1 MRGRANAGRKKYSA
15 TAFGAG
21 RIRASLLLFVFLL
34 TAVPEQ
40 FSLEHRKG
48 QFTAE
53 TQRTLSGRRDL
64 CVAQPSALPP
74 RPLRLCGESY
84 SHYAQVK
91 SDMNIPPASTQE
103 RTRPRRATGL
113 VEASSAN
120 ASATQKSEASKGA
133 QEPEAV
139 DEDEVVKINAS
150 EVLLPVTVRDASG
163 QLVSDLSRKDFRVYE
178 DGREQPL
185 SDLSLRQAPVDVA
198 LLVDSSSSVAE
209 SFEDFRR
216 AVGEFSGRL
225 AADDRFSLIKFDDRV
240 ELLLDWS
247 KSRLQLRR
255 ALTRLTTGVFTRF
268 NDALMLSARE
278 QFQKDQR
285 RHALVVLSDGIDSG
299 RGAATVETALRALL
313 ESQVTVYVISNTQIE
328 RARKQAE
335 LDNMLAGPD
344 SSVRFNSLRIGDLRE
359 GLRVLEASERNLE
372 QLTGATG
379 GRLYKPQ
386 SFDALD
392 RVYAEIAD
400 ELRHQY
406 ALYYTPTNS
415 ARDGRFRRVSVEV
428 SGRPFQVSTRVGYY
442 APRR

>member
-1 MRGRANAGRKKYSA
+1 MRGRASAGRKKDSA
-15 TAFGAG
+15 TVSGAG
-21 RIRASLLLFVFLL
+21 RIRASLLLFVLL
-34 TAVPEQ
+34 LAVVLNVP
-40 FSLEHRKG
+40 H
-48 QFTAE
+48 
-53 TQRTLSGRRDL
+53 
-64 CVAQPSALPP
+64 
-74 RPLRLCGESY
+74 
-84 SHYAQVK
+84 
-91 SDMNIPPASTQE
+91 ASTQE
-103 RTRPRRATGL
+103 RTRPRRAAGQT
-113 VEASSAN
+113 ESPKTNTN
-120 ASATQKSEASKGA
+120 AAQKSEVVKGA
-133 QEPEAV
+133 QPRKSEGAAPTQTGGAGAQNVEAV

-163 QLVSDLSRKDFRVYE
+163 QLVSDLSRKDFRVFE
-178 DGREQPL
+178 DGSEQPL

-198 LLVDSSSSVAE
+198 LLVDASSSVAE

-225 AADDRFSLIKFDDRV
+225 ADDDRFSLVKFDDRV
-240 ELLLDWS
+240 ELLLDWT

-278 QFQKDQR
+278 QFRKDQR

-299 RGAATVETALRALL
+299 RGAASTETALRALL

-328 RARKQAE
+328 RARKQSE
-335 LDNMLAGPD
+335 LDNLLGGPD

-386 SFDALD
+386 NFDALE
-392 RVYAEIAD
+392 RVYGEIAE
-400 ELRHQY
+400 ELRQQY
-406 ALYYTPTNS
+406 ALYYTPTNP